1 MISKVRWKHEEE
13 THGSLCIFICP
24 YVPSVHQFT
33 RCSSFF
39 PPSPPFFVCQ
49 QSSFPPTPPQFILS
63 LSVPYCTLSLP
74 APPAH
79 LRWIEWTLCSK
90 INFEMNEAIAV
101 CVCSLILCQKW
112 SEGYV
117 LIYLLPRH
125 STFRSSHGWCCG
137 IAKQAIL
144 LSAKKTF
151 LFKYSW
157 SWESRVVTKVAVP
170 WRSLDVVKASF
181 WRTQV
186 PYRISLVVLMQ
197 GVYPDRT
204 A

>member
-33 RCSSFF
+33 RCSSSFS
-39 PPSPPFFVCQ
+39 PSPPFFVCQ

-101 CVCSLILCQKW
+101 CACSLILCQKMEW
-112 SEGYV
+112 RLCLDLFTAKALHFLE
-117 LIYLLPRH
+117 LPRLMLWYLET
-125 STFRSSHGWCCG
+125 SDSPQC
-137 IAKQAIL
+137 Q
-144 LSAKKTF
+144 
-151 LFKYSW
+151 KY
-157 SWESRVVTKVAVP
+157 
-170 WRSLDVVKASF
+170 
-181 WRTQV
+181 
-186 PYRISLVVLMQ
+186 ISL
-197 GVYPDRT
+197 
-204 A
+204 